1 MPRKPHMTETTIIDS
16 LSPVNEAVRPAMI
29 DEDAFRA
36 FYERTSKGLWVYL
49 SRMTGNRQ
57 LVDDLLQETY
67 YRFVR
72 LGAAY
77 EDERHRRNS
86 LYCIATNLV
95 RDAARRQRHRF
106 TLPLPEPGD
115 PHEPQADDRTG
126 SRVEGRTDLARAMAH
141 LDPREREML
150 WLAYAQGASHG
161 EIAETLGMKTASIKT
176 LLFRARRT
184 LARLLR
190 DARRPEA

>member
-1 MPRKPHMTETTIIDS
+1 MTGATLSELDS
-16 LSPVNEAVRPAMI
+16 LSAAQEGIAPRKM
-29 DEDAFRA
+29 DEETFRA

-49 SRMTGNRQ
+49 SRMTGDRQ
-57 LVDDLLQETY
+57 RVDDLLQETY
-67 YRFVR
+67 YRFFR

-77 EDERHRRNS
+77 ENEKHRRNS

-95 RDAARRQRHRF
+95 RDASRRQRHRF

-126 SRVEGRTDLARAMAH
+126 ARAEGRTDLARAMAH

-150 WLAYAQGASHG
+150 WLAYAQGASHI

-190 DARRPEA
+190 DARRPE

>member
-1 MPRKPHMTETTIIDS
+1 MTETTLIES
-16 LSPVNEAVRPAMI
+16 LPAVQERARPAAM
-29 DEDAFRA
+29 DEETFRA
-36 FYERTSKGLWVYL
+36 FYERTSKSLWVYL
-49 SRMTGNRQ
+49 SRITGDRQ

-67 YRFVR
+67 YRFFR

-77 EDERHRRNS
+77 EGEKHRRNS

-126 SRVEGRTDLARAMAH
+126 SRAEGRTDLARAMAH

-150 WLAYAQGASHG
+150 WLAYAQGASHV
-161 EIAETLGMKTASIKT
+161 EIAQTLGMKTASIKT

-190 DARRPEA
+190 DSRRSEA

>member
-1 MPRKPHMTETTIIDS
+1 MTGATLSELESLSAAAAEETAPRKM
-16 LSPVNEAVRPAMI
+16 
-29 DEDAFRA
+29 DEDSFRA

-67 YRFVR
+67 YRFFR

-77 EDERHRRNS
+77 ENEKHRRNS

-106 TLPLPEPGD
+106 TQPLPEPGD
-115 PHEPQADDRTG
+115 PHELQADDRTG
-126 SRVEGRTDLARAMAH
+126 ARAEGRTDLARAMAH

-150 WLAYAQGASHG
+150 WLAYAQGASHV
-161 EIAETLGMKTASIKT
+161 EIAQTLGMKTASIKT

-190 DARRPEA
+190 DSRRSEA